1 MTLKA
6 GETAGTCELQSVP
19 CDHCGCKDTDVLFST
34 PDWTGIVTG
43 RFSVAVCRTCG
54 LARTDPQPT
63 PETLALAY
71 GKDYGPHDATVKTT
85 EAPRG
90 LLRWCLA
97 NYRGY
102 PLGRPAPALLRAL
115 LKPLAAMK
123 FRNRYWVG
131 YVPYDGDGRL
141 LDLGCGIGRY
151 VARMAVAGWKAEGL
165 EPAPRAVQTG
175 RTAGLTIREG
185 TLPGTTLPEASYD
198 VVTMWHVL
206 EHVPSPKATLEA
218 VRRLLRPGGRVMVI
232 GPRLDSLG
240 ARWFGPY
247 WYGVELPRHLTH
259 FTKAT
264 LRRHIE
270 AAGLEVERMTS
281 LRRPTFVRRSM
292 ALMAKDKDSAV
303 CRLLARGRLIPRLLS
318 HVASVVGRT
327 DEMVCMARRS

>member
-1 MTLKA
+1 
-6 GETAGTCELQSVP
+6 
-19 CDHCGCKDTDVLFST
+19 VLFST

-131 YVPYDGDGRL
+131 HVPYVGDGRL

-165 EPAPRAVQTG
+165 EPAPRAVQAG
-175 RTAGLTIREG
+175 RT
-185 TLPGTTLPEASYD
+185 
-198 VVTMWHVL
+198 
-206 EHVPSPKATLEA
+206 
-218 VRRLLRPGGRVMVI
+218 
-232 GPRLDSLG
+232 
-240 ARWFGPY
+240 
-247 WYGVELPRHLTH
+247 
-259 FTKAT
+259 
-264 LRRHIE
+264 
-270 AAGLEVERMTS
+270 AGLEVERMTS

-303 CRLLARGRLIPRLLS
+303 CHLLARGRLVPRLLS